1 MRELWS
7 TSGGAFIRY
16 LDLPG
21 DEVPIVFI
29 HGHGCS
35 GSHDYPQVAA
45 QPGLAGHRR
54 VLVDLLGCGYSDRP
68 DDFGYRVS
76 DHAAVLEELI
86 EHLDLNDF
94 VLFGHSAG
102 GAVALELG
110 RRVES
115 RLRGLVLSEA
125 NLDPSPPDAGSY
137 QVASQSEEA
146 FIDRGYAQLI
156 SAARSAGNDN
166 WASAVTHWSPRA
178 MWRLADSLKRGQQP
192 SGRSVLYGLNVP
204 RAYLIGENSL
214 PDPDQSE
221 LPPRGIDVLI
231 VPAVGHS
238 MAWEDPAGVATAMA
252 AAIEP
257 WSPTPG

>member
-1 MRELWS
+1 
-7 TSGGAFIRY
+7 
-16 LDLPG
+16 
-21 DEVPIVFI
+21 
-29 HGHGCS
+29 
-35 GSHDYPQVAA
+35 
-45 QPGLAGHRR
+45 
-54 VLVDLLGCGYSDRP
+54 LVDLLGCGYSDRP

-146 FIDRGYAQLI
+146 FIDRGHAQLI

>member
-35 GSHDYPQVAA
+35 GSHDYPQVAT
-45 QPGLAGHRR
+45 QPGLAGRR
-54 VLVDLLGCGYSDRP
+54 RILVDLLGCGYSDRP
-68 DDFGYRVS
+68 NDFGYRVS

-86 EHLDLNDF
+86 DHLDLSDF

-102 GAVALELG
+102 GAIALELG
-110 RRVES
+110 RRVEN
-115 RLRGLVLSEA
+115 RLRGLVLSES

-146 FIDRGYAQLI
+146 FIEHGYTQLI
-156 SAARSAGNDN
+156 AAARSAGNDN
-166 WASAVTHWSPRA
+166 WASTVTHWSPRA

-192 SGRSVLYGLNVP
+192 SGRHVLYDLNVP

-214 PDPDQSE
+214 PDHDQAE
-221 LPPRGIDVLI
+221 LPGHGIDVLV

-238 MAWEDPAGVATAMA
+238 MAWEDPTAVATAIA
-252 AAIEP
+252 AATAP
-257 WSPTPG
+257 WHSTTR